1 LKRSF
6 ETRVFEAIMATDE
19 AVAKD
24 AKELDTTRERII
36 DAAGEIFAQRGFDA
50 TTVRDIC
57 NAAGANIAAVN
68 YYFGDKQRLYVEAVV
83 RAHRWR
89 MERARLPEWTDE
101 TTPEEKLTDFI
112 ATFIRRVRTGPDDTW
127 HTRLIMREISH
138 PTAACAELVQSS
150 IRPQFEIL
158 IGILGELLPNA
169 NNEKQLHLTAFSI
182 VGQCLFY
189 HFADPVVR
197 NLLTEVEYDGL
208 NVENLAEHIASF
220 SLTALKRRSTRAGAS
235 R

>member
-1 LKRSF
+1 MSSH
-6 ETRVFEAIMATDE
+6 D
-19 AVAKD
+19 
-24 AKELDTTRERII
+24 LDTKRDRIV
-36 DAAGEIFAQRGFDA
+36 DAAGELFADRGFEG

-57 NAAGANIAAVN
+57 QAADANIAAVN

-89 MERARLPEWTDE
+89 MERVKLPEWNADTPPE
-101 TTPEEKLTDFI
+101 TKLADFI
-112 ATFIRRVRTGPDDTW
+112 KTFIRRVRSGPGDTW
-127 HTRLIMREISH
+127 HTRLIMREIGN

-158 IGILGELLPNA
+158 LSVLRELLPDEGDV
-169 NNEKQLHLTAFSI
+169 EKLRLTAFSI

-197 NLLTEVEYDGL
+197 NLLSEEEYAALEIDK
-208 NVENLAEHIASF
+208 LAEHITEF
-220 SLTALKRRSTRAGAS
+220 SLATIKQRARAARSGAKR
-235 R
+235 